1 MWVHSVCPVRA
12 SVGLSVL
19 NQTGGS
25 GAGVAVHVQ
34 PPANYHLK
42 ANPAFFLR
50 PTMGSD
56 TIRPAQIKPTAVFV
70 PQEGAL
76 NRSLT
81 CFLTS
86 RLGQG
91 AVWHWRLALGPI
103 PSTATNKHVK
113 LN

>member
-12 SVGLSVL
+12 AVGLSVL

-25 GAGVAVHVQ
+25 GAGVVVQ
-34 PPANYHLK
+34 VSPPENYHLK

-56 TIRPAQIKPTAVFV
+56 TIRPAQKIKRTVVFV

-81 CFLTS
+81 CFLTCS
-86 RLGQG
+86 
-91 AVWHWRLALGPI
+91 LGPG
-103 PSTATNKHVK
+103 AA
-113 LN
+113 